1 VRVTRIGVLSAAKM
15 YAVLMGFFGLIFGA
29 ILALVSLLGAG
40 VAATS
45 DDGGSALAFG
55 LGIGAVI
62 ALPIMYGLLGFIS
75 GLIGAW
81 IYNVVAGLVGG
92 LEIEL
97 SQ

>member
-1 VRVTRIGVLSAAKM
+1 MRVTRIGVLSAAKM

-45 DDGGSALAFG
+45 DDGASALAFG